1 MVANFLSQSGHNL
14 NPSGAHLSH
23 LDTIQKRVYG
33 MMLFVS
39 YPVAKTIVSYYGMGS
54 VLAAL
59 FVGFLSGML
68 LCFTL
73 EAWTLVPLSV
83 Q

>member
-1 MVANFLSQSGHNL
+1 MAVNFLSQSGHNL
-14 NPSGAHLSH
+14 NPSVAHLGH
-23 LDTIQKRVYG
+23 LDTIHKLVYG

-59 FVGFLSGML
+59 FVDFLSGTL

-73 EAWTLVPLSV
+73 EAWTLVPSSV